1 MDECSHLQNL
11 ADTPDNINNYVQK
24 DIDQDNLGA
33 KDFYRDAQETIN
45 SLPDAFVNDNDNLY
59 SRNNNDFADFGTLDE
74 DADDVE
80 ALPDIIEQE
89 DDSVEDN
96 SDFLD
101 ENVSHIRTWD
111 IFHSMMSYILENL

>member
-33 KDFYRDAQETIN
+33 KDFYTDAQDTIN

-59 SRNNNDFADFGTLDE
+59 SGSNNDFADFGTLDE

-111 IFHSMMSYILENL
+111 IFHKLMSYVLENL